1 MSKSDIAKVLFS
13 DMFSFADVLLFAT
26 FILALLTYIDSVPR
40 FIWYKLKKIA
50 YPDAT
55 RVGGVR

>member
-1 MSKSDIAKVLFS
+1 MIRGEEVVS

-40 FIWYKLKKIA
+40 FIGHKLKK
-50 YPDAT
+50 
-55 RVGGVR
+55 